1 MLFRPGQNRTVH
13 WEQNSRPHFLS
24 PEAERRMLETI
35 SIRERMNLQSG
46 RGPFNVWQRTGKL
59 VSGLLIAVSLLS
71 PNVLGQVTD
80 ARFTATDAYT
90 LETDFFKLPPD
101 RIIGSTSGLAISAD
115 GESFWV
121 MDRCGPRNC
130 IDSDIAP
137 IMQFDAQGNFIN
149 AFGAGLMVRPHGLY
163 VDDAGNVWA
172 TDDVGPGDF
181 DTRQLGKGHQVFK
194 FSPEGSLLMTLGKPG
209 NAGDGPDAF
218 NMPSAV
224 VVGSNGN
231 IYVGDG
237 HGGRSNSR
245 IVKFNAQGEY
255 LTEWGVRGSG
265 PGQFDVPHA
274 LAFDSAGRLFVGDR
288 GNNRVQI
295 FDQQGN
301 FIAEW
306 PQFGRPSGMFID
318 ANDLLY
324 VTDSSSSSDNN
335 PGYGE
340 GIRIGHVSDGRIIA
354 FIEDQDEDGT
364 QEGVVADRDGNV
376 YGSLTSGMA
385 LRKYS
390 LRR

>member
-1 MLFRPGQNRTVH
+1 MNPLYRIGQ
-13 WEQNSRPHFLS
+13 L
-24 PEAERRMLETI
+24 I
-35 SIRERMNLQSG
+35 
-46 RGPFNVWQRTGKL
+46 L
-59 VSGLLIAVSLLS
+59 VACITCTFTFARA
-71 PNVLGQVTD
+71 QQTD
-80 ARFTATDAYT
+80 ARFTPSDAYSI
-90 LETDFFKLPPD
+90 ETDFFKLPPG
-101 RIIGSTSGLAISAD
+101 RNIGSTSGLAISPD
-115 GESFWV
+115 GESIWV

-130 IDSDIAP
+130 LDSSLAP
-137 IMQFDAQGNFIN
+137 IMQFDADGNFIN
-149 AFGAGLMVRPHGLY
+149 AFGAGLLVRPHGLY
-163 VDDAGNVWA
+163 ADKDGNVWA

-181 DTRQLGKGHQVFK
+181 DTRQEGKGHQVFK
-194 FSPEGSLLMTLGKPG
+194 FSPQGQLLMALGKPG
-209 NAGDGPDAF
+209 MAGDGADEF

-224 VVGSNGN
+224 IVGPNGN

-245 IVKFNAQGEY
+245 IVKFDAQGNY
-255 LTEWGVRGSG
+255 LTQWGERGSR

-324 VTDSSSSSDNN
+324 VTDSSSSPNNN

-354 FIEDQDEDGT
+354 FIDDPDEDGT
-364 QEGVVADRDGNV
+364 QEGVVADQAGNI
-376 YGSLTSGMA
+376 YGSLTAGMA
-385 LRKYS
+385 LRKYA
-390 LRR
+390 LRK

>member
-1 MLFRPGQNRTVH
+1 
-13 WEQNSRPHFLS
+13 
-24 PEAERRMLETI
+24 
-35 SIRERMNLQSG
+35 MNLQSG
-46 RGPFNVWQRTGKL
+46 RGTFKVWQRTGKL
-59 VSGLLIAVSLLS
+59 VSGLLVAVSLFFS
-71 PNVLGQVTD
+71 NALGQVTD

-115 GESFWV
+115 GESIWV

-130 IDSDIAP
+130 IDSEIAP
-137 IMQFDAQGNFIN
+137 IMQFDAQGNLIN

-163 VDDAGNVWA
+163 VDDDGNVWA
-172 TDDVGPGDF
+172 TDDVGPGEF

-194 FSPEGSLLMTLGKPG
+194 FSPEGQLLMTLGKPG
-209 NAGDGPDAF
+209 VAGNGPDAF

-224 VVGSNGN
+224 VVGPNGN

-255 LTEWGVRGSG
+255 LTEWGGRGGG

-318 ANDLLY
+318 VNDLLY

-340 GIRIGHVSDGRIIA
+340 GIRIGHVGDGRIIA

-364 QEGVVADRDGNV
+364 QEGVIADRDGNI
-376 YGSLTSGMA
+376 YGSLTAGMA

-390 LRR
+390 IRR